1 MVHQNVRRVVSEKRR
16 RNEGRI
22 EGGLLLAA
30 AGADG
35 FEASEPVVAEPA
47 EAVE

>member
-30 AGADG
+30 AADG
-35 FEASEPVVAEPA
+35 FEASEPIVAEPA

>member
-16 RNEGRI
+16 RNDGRI

-30 AGADG
+30 GADG
-35 FEASEPVVAEPA
+35 FEASETIVAEPA